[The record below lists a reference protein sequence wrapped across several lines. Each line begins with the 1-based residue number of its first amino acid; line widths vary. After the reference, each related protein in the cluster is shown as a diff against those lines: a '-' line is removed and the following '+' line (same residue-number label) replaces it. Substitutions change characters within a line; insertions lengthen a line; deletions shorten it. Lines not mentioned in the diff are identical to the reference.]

1 MGKQHYAM
9 ETEERTQKGEA
20 CTDLFLNQKR
30 DQIIPH
36 TFNLRGKINYLT
48 CLVEGLNDLFQVK
61 GTLKAAAYRCKKAN
75 ANQEIQTQNLLT
87 LDFT

>member
-9 ETEERTQKGEA
+9 ETEER
-20 CTDLFLNQKR
+20 
-30 DQIIPH
+30 DQIIPN
-36 TFNLRGKINYLT
+36 TCNLRGKINYLT

-61 GTLKAAAYRCKKAN
+61 GTLKAEAYRCKKAN